1 MAIPGLAAAAGSSVV
16 DWAKNFA
23 RGKGL
28 LGSDANEAA
37 VEERRRR
44 IWQPPLE
51 NPALQYLE
59 EKGSNSGL
67 TPQLQ
72 YATPPL
78 QERWEDQ
85 GRSRPS
91 IPTEMI
97 RGIAGEQYLG
107 DPASPFR
114 YRGL

>member
-28 LGSDANEAA
+28 LGSDAYDAA

-51 NPALQYLE
+51 NPALQHME
-59 EKGSNSGL
+59 SNSGFDTP

-72 YATPPL
+72 YGTPPL

-85 GRSRPS
+85 GRARPS
-91 IPTEMI
+91 INETVRKMMI
-97 RGIAGEQYLG
+97 DTPPPLYPVA
-107 DPASPFR
+107 PFR
-114 YRGL
+114 